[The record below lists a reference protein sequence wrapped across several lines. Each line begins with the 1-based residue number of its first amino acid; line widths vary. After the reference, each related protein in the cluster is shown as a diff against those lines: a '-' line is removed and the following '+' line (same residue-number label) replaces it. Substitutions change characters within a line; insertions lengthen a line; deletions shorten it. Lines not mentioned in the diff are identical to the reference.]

1 MTRFFKY
8 FWHVVFGLVTLAGA
22 LWVGTALWLHL
33 AGGLRIAALIL
44 LGTAAL
50 GAFGLRFFR
59 SRRTGWA
66 ALIASGLVVGGWYQT
81 LTPRQDRDWEADVSR
96 GVKAQVEGDIVTLSD
111 VRDFEWHSR
120 TEASER
126 WISQTH
132 DLNTLDSLDMI
143 TSVWDSPDIAHLLV
157 SFGFTTGE
165 HVVFSIEIRRDK
177 GEKFNELGGFFRQ
190 FELVLIGAT
199 ESDIVKLRTNYR
211 NEQVR
216 LYPVHLTP
224 EQLRTMF
231 MSYVD
236 MAQKL
241 EGKPRYYNTVTANC
255 TTSVWALA
263 HSLKPDMPVDR
274 RLILSG
280 HLPDYL
286 TDLGV
291 VDAAPAEQRDA
302 DALIT
307 ARAQS
312 ADGSLPYSQLIRS
325 R

>member
-1 MTRFFKY
+1 
-8 FWHVVFGLVTLAGA
+8 
-22 LWVGTALWLHL
+22 
-33 AGGLRIAALIL
+33 
-44 LGTAAL
+44 
-50 GAFGLRFFR
+50 
-59 SRRTGWA
+59 
-66 ALIASGLVVGGWYQT
+66 
-81 LTPRQDRDWEADVSR
+81 
-96 GVKAQVEGDIVTLSD
+96 
-111 VRDFEWHSR
+111 
-120 TEASER
+120 
-126 WISQTH
+126 
-132 DLNTLDSLDMI
+132 
-143 TSVWDSPDIAHLLV
+143 
-157 SFGFTTGE
+157 
-165 HVVFSIEIRRDK
+165 
-177 GEKFNELGGFFRQ
+177 
-190 FELVLIGAT
+190 
-199 ESDIVKLRTNYR
+199 
-211 NEQVR
+211 
-216 LYPVHLTP
+216 TP

-255 TTSVWALA
+255 TTSVWTLA

-307 ARAQS
+307 ALAQS
-312 ADGSLPYSQLIRS
+312 ADASLPYSQAIRS